1 MKVTVQ
7 NTSGL
12 QKTLRKEL
20 EGGLMV
26 RVRGK
31 MDQVEKNKYM
41 EKDMKKKIAYW
52 RRVSL
57 SRAGIEAY
65 SKEPTTFF
73 FPF

>member
-1 MKVTVQ
+1 
-7 NTSGL
+7 
-12 QKTLRKEL
+12 
-20 EGGLMV
+20 MV